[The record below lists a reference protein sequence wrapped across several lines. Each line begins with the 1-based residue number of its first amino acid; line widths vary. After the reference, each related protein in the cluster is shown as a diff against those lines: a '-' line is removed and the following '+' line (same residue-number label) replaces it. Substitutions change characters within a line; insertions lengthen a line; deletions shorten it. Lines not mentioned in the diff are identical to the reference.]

1 MQTNVLQGMRAML
14 QRLHQQ
20 RRETQMRYITQKT
33 PANRFTVIDTR
44 DGSQRLFPTDLI
56 NAATFAGTLNKQEAA
71 FLAANPWLRT
81 R

>member
-1 MQTNVLQGMRAML
+1 MQRNVLQGMRAMV
-14 QRLHQQ
+14 RGGINTKRKGHD
-20 RRETQMRYITQKT
+20 MRYITQKT

-71 FLAANPWLRT
+71 YLAARA